1 MNFLHV
7 NLNFL
12 HFNIYIMQLQTA
24 ERKRVK
30 LRLNIASPSGFG
42 KTYGALLIA
51 FGITGNWQKIAVI
64 DTENASASLY
74 SHLGDYKTIALN
86 PPYTPDRYIE
96 AIKVC
101 EDAEMEVIIID
112 SITHVWK
119 GQGGLLEYQNTLG
132 GRYQDWVKVTPLYQK
147 WLTAI
152 LQSKCHVITT
162 NRKKQA
168 YNMITEG
175 NKTKVEKAGLD
186 DEIRDGYE
194 YEMTLAL
201 EITNDKHMARA
212 SKDRTQLFVDK
223 PEFIISIQTGN
234 TILNW
239 CNEGKETIDTLNE
252 TPIEHISLQKK
263 ISACKTVEKLLSL
276 YRMQNHQIQSQLS
289 NLFTQ
294 KRQQLTIAV
303 PDESTHISNHFKLS
317 NNGTNNR

>member
-1 MNFLHV
+1 
-7 NLNFL
+7 
-12 HFNIYIMQLQTA
+12 MQLQTA

-51 FGITGNWQKIAVI
+51 YGITRNWQKIAVI

-96 AIKVC
+96 AIKIC
-101 EDAEMEVIIID
+101 EAADIEVIIID

-119 GQGGLLEYQNTLG
+119 GQGGLLEYQNALG
-132 GRYQDWVKVTPLYQK
+132 GRYQDWAKATPLYQK
-147 WLTAI
+147 WLAAI

-201 EITNDKHMARA
+201 EIINDKHMAKA

-223 PEFIISIQTGN
+223 PEFIISIQTGK

-239 CNEGKETIDTLNE
+239 CNEGKETIEILNE
-252 TPIEHISLQKK
+252 TPIEHVSLQKK
-263 ISACKTVEKLLSL
+263 ISACKTVDELLSL
-276 YRMQNHQIQSQLS
+276 YRMQNPQIQSHLS

-294 KRQQLTIAV
+294 KRQQLTIAAQN
-303 PDESTHISNHFKLS
+303 ESTHIANYLKTSS
-317 NNGTNNR
+317 NGTNNR